1 MNRAAGLGL
10 AVLVAAF
17 WLGWQ
22 ANGWHRDSVQLA
34 VERAAS
40 QAGEQSRQAAQAVAS
55 ASARQLEGKLDAIR
69 NAPPKEIRT
78 EVVKPVFTRVCLS
91 DDFIRM
97 YNDAAD
103 RAERALSGKSA
114 GEVPGNATAP

>member
-1 MNRAAGLGL
+1 MNRAAWLGL
-10 AVLVAAF
+10 AVLAAAF

-34 VERAAS
+34 IELAAS

-55 ASARQLEGKLDAIR
+55 ASARQLEGKLDALR

-91 DDFIRM
+91 DEFVRL
-97 YNDAAD
+97 YNDAAS
-103 RAERALSGKSA
+103 RAEHALSGKSA
-114 GEVPGNATAP
+114 GEVPGNATTP